1 MSNLPKVA
9 VSACLLGK
17 KVRYNGDAAEF
28 RILSRK
34 WNEHLE
40 LIPICPEVG
49 IGMGVPRPTIRL
61 VKRDDKITLVDPKN
75 GDDYTEKMLQY
86 AELQSDLLG
95 SSGTCGF
102 VFKKDSP
109 SCGLERVKVYPGDKP
124 QAVRNGRG
132 LFAMV
137 FTTLNPHIPVIE
149 EGRLTD
155 PRQAEHFLARVHF
168 FHEWLMMGKSGWTAQ
183 KIMQFHNE
191 NKLFLLSRAPSS
203 KRMLGRLISDLFK
216 ARSNPEIVAFEYMTK
231 AQKALNTLT
240 NKGRIAHAM
249 ERIIGQFTDKL
260 TKEEKLELLDLI
272 HEFRI
277 GNLPRSAPLVMIK
290 HYLRSFGMTQKI
302 TSRFISATPIEMGL
316 MARV

>member
-1 MSNLPKVA
+1 MMNLPKVA
-9 VSACLLGK
+9 VSACLLGQ
-17 KVRYNGDAAEF
+17 KVRHNGDAAEF
-28 RILSRK
+28 RVLSRK

-61 VKRDDKITLVDPKN
+61 VKRDDKITLVNPKN
-75 GDDYTEKMLQY
+75 GDNFTDKMLEY
-86 AELQSDLLG
+86 AEIQSDLLG
-95 SSGTCGF
+95 STGTCGF

-109 SCGLERVKVYPGDKP
+109 SCGLEKVKVHTGDNLQP
-124 QAVRNGRG
+124 VRSGRG

-155 PRQAEHFLARVHF
+155 PNQAEHFLARVHF
-168 FHEWLMMGKSGWTAQ
+168 FHEWLLMGKGGWTAP

-203 KRMLGRLISDLFK
+203 KRMLGKLISDSFGNGD
-216 ARSNPEIVAFEYMTK
+216 NPEIIAFEYMTK

-240 NKGRIAHAM
+240 SKGRIAHAM
-249 ERIIGQFTDKL
+249 ERIIGQFSNRL
-260 TKEEKLELLDLI
+260 SKEEKSELIDLI
-272 HEFRI
+272 HGFRV

-290 HYLRSFGMTQKI
+290 HYLRSFGMNQKI
-302 TSRFISATPIEMGL
+302 TSRFITSIPIEMGL
-316 MARV
+316 MVRV